1 MSEDKCP
8 LCFQELNVPEYRE
21 NNTNEPIIEGN
32 TTRLECGH
40 AYHSTCVLQMIRSCK
55 GKCAQ
60 CNATQLVDPQDEY
73 QSWAERISF
82 EGKCK
87 KALAKVKKLT
97 EISEGLQD
105 IKGFREEIDRKRRE
119 FDKRVQEAQKQ
130 IATDLKLDETIDLYE
145 FSKRETL
152 KRFKKKAKDIGTL
165 ELATISKLSDWRLK
179 EWLFGRQEWH
189 TKYTYTKRYFFG
201 R

>member
-8 LCFQELNVPEYRE
+8 LCFEELNVPEYRE

-40 AYHSTCVLQMIRSCK
+40 AYHSSCVVQMIRSCQ

-60 CNATQLVDPQDEY
+60 CNATRLVDAQDEY
-73 QSWAERISF
+73 ATWSQRISF

-87 KALAKVKKLT
+87 KALAKVKKEN
-97 EISEGLQD
+97 EIAEGLLD
-105 IKGFREEIDRKRRE
+105 VRAFREEIDRKRRE
-119 FDKRVQEAQKQ
+119 FDKLVIEAQKK
-130 IATDLKLDETIDLYE
+130 IAEDLKIEETIDLFD
-145 FSKRETL
+145 FSRRETL
-152 KRFKKKAKDIGTL
+152 KRFKKKARESGSL
-165 ELATISKLSDWRLK
+165 ELATIGKLSDWRLK
-179 EWLFGRQEWH
+179 EWLFGREEWH